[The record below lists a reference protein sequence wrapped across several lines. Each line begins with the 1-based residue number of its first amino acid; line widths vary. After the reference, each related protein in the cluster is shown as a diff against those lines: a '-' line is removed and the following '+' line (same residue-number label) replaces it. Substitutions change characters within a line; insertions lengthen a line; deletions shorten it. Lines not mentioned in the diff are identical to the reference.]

1 MNRNIAIDGPAGAGK
16 STIAKLLAARLGY
29 VYVDTGAIYRTVGL
43 YARQHGVDKDD
54 SAGIVALLPEIQIDL
69 CYGPE
74 GQKMLLCGEDVTEQI
89 RTPEI
94 SAYASKV
101 SAIPDVRSF
110 LLEMQRDL
118 ARRQNVIMDGRD
130 IGTVVLPD
138 AAVKI
143 FLTAAPEV
151 RAKRRWLQYQEQGR
165 SQSYDEVLAEVN
177 ARDLA
182 DSTRSISPLR
192 QAEDAV
198 LADTSDL
205 DLCESVA
212 LLEKII
218 EDKLSRI

>member
-1 MNRNIAIDGPAGAGK
+1 
-16 STIAKLLAARLGY
+16 
-29 VYVDTGAIYRTVGL
+29 
-43 YARQHGVDKDD
+43 
-54 SAGIVALLPEIQIDL
+54 
-69 CYGPE
+69 
-74 GQKMLLCGEDVTEQI
+74 MLLCGEDVTEQI